1 MEFNTF
7 TLALLV
13 VVPIALSL
21 GVMLLTKK
29 RFGNVAAFI
38 IGVAVLA
45 LSAWAALNWAVA
57 G

>member
-1 MEFNTF
+1 MEFNAF

-29 RFGNVAAFI
+29 RFGNVAALV

>member
-1 MEFNTF
+1 MTFNTF

-21 GVMLLTKK
+21 GVMLLAKK
-29 RFGNVAAFI
+29 RIGNVAAFLLGLI
-38 IGVAVLA
+38 VLA
-45 LSAWAALNWAVA
+45 LTGWAVLNLAVA

>member
-29 RFGNVAAFI
+29 RIGNVTAFI
-38 IGVAVLA
+38 LGLAVLA
-45 LSAWAALNWAVA
+45 VSGWAVLNLAVA

>member
-29 RFGNVAAFI
+29 RMGNVAAFI
-38 IGVAVLA
+38 LGLAVLA
-45 LSAWAALNWAVA
+45 VSGWAVLNLAVA